1 MGTFSWKV
9 KMIRQTSLIFL
20 FCFCLLGP
28 TLPGI
33 VFPIS
38 LDVNEDTID
47 EDANGIEVDLL
58 GGFGYSNSMWDIR
71 YPVAGIKNINRQNKN
86 VKKGGIDEEEI
97 SNDENHIE
105 FISSHVDVDE
115 SAERRDESA
124 LNEAEISMME
134 SNRENGELNSEESLE
149 IESHVAIGEAVTLDI
164 KDDSEKSTF
173 ELEDNSD
180 DLPMIAIDEVVDTD
194 ESESEPSIDADEVQ
208 YDLNPLKHQSEE
220 NEIEIESISNEYAEG
235 DFELMGS
242 NEQFESQEEE
252 RTNSLE
258 LVADDDDNQVS
269 KKIQEI
275 EDQDQRNDKG
285 YIDAEVE
292 TAEGNMQVN
301 DIVLK
306 ANSYEDAKS
315 TEEMAN
321 FGDVENMELG
331 TEINEQWPTPK
342 VFNNMAQAVNT
353 EGTESSKEMAD
364 SDGYVE
370 TMEQGSNIVDQSNKS
385 TSNVR
390 KLSVELPLVI
400 FMLGIFFV

>member
-1 MGTFSWKV
+1 MG
-9 KMIRQTSLIFL
+9 MIRQISLIFL

-71 YPVAGIKNINRQNKN
+71 YPVAGIENINRQNKN

-173 ELEDNSD
+173 ELEDN
-180 DLPMIAIDEVVDTD
+180 TD

-275 EDQDQRNDKG
+275 EDQ
-285 YIDAEVE
+285 
-292 TAEGNMQVN
+292 
-301 DIVLK
+301 
-306 ANSYEDAKS
+306 
-315 TEEMAN
+315 
-321 FGDVENMELG
+321 
-331 TEINEQWPTPK
+331 
-342 VFNNMAQAVNT
+342 
-353 EGTESSKEMAD
+353 
-364 SDGYVE
+364 
-370 TMEQGSNIVDQSNKS
+370 
-385 TSNVR
+385 
-390 KLSVELPLVI
+390 
-400 FMLGIFFV
+400 

>member
-1 MGTFSWKV
+1 MG
-9 KMIRQTSLIFL
+9 MIRQISLIFL

-180 DLPMIAIDEVVDTD
+180 DLPMIAID
-194 ESESEPSIDADEVQ
+194 
-208 YDLNPLKHQSEE
+208 EE

>member
-1 MGTFSWKV
+1 
-9 KMIRQTSLIFL
+9 
-20 FCFCLLGP
+20 
-28 TLPGI
+28 
-33 VFPIS
+33 
-38 LDVNEDTID
+38 
-47 EDANGIEVDLL
+47 
-58 GGFGYSNSMWDIR
+58 
-71 YPVAGIKNINRQNKN
+71 
-86 VKKGGIDEEEI
+86 
-97 SNDENHIE
+97 
-105 FISSHVDVDE
+105 
-115 SAERRDESA
+115 
-124 LNEAEISMME
+124 MME

-194 ESESEPSIDADEVQ
+194 ET
-208 YDLNPLKHQSEE
+208 
-220 NEIEIESISNEYAEG
+220 ESISNEYAEG

-342 VFNNMAQAVNT
+342 VF
-353 EGTESSKEMAD
+353 
-364 SDGYVE
+364 
-370 TMEQGSNIVDQSNKS
+370 
-385 TSNVR
+385 
-390 KLSVELPLVI
+390 
-400 FMLGIFFV
+400 